1 MIKVEYLSN
10 NKKYLINV
18 INILKKWNNKSFNE
32 KDITIIATE
41 NNKFI
46 GFYQIKEHDNDNTSY
61 SPWLA
66 NVFIV
71 PQKRKMGYSRQLL
84 QTVPDILKD
93 QRYNT
98 IYLHTKLTDYYEKFG
113 WKILCPYEKND
124 GIKRNIYIFKIKGP

>member
-71 PQKRKMGYSRQLL
+71 PQKKYG
-84 QTVPDILKD
+84 
-93 QRYNT
+93 
-98 IYLHTKLTDYYEKFG
+98 
-113 WKILCPYEKND
+113 
-124 GIKRNIYIFKIKGP
+124 IFKTITTNCSRHFKRSRI